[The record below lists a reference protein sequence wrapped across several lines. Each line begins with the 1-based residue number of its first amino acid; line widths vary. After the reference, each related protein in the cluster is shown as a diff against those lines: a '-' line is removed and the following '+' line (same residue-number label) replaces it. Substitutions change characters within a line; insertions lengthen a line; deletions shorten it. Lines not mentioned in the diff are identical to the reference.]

1 MGVLASYTAD
11 LQGNLTTLNTSD
23 TVAKLGFGYARAMS
37 ISPAGDL
44 LAVGGDNGFQ
54 LFHFNGALPITHY
67 SSVLQPN
74 NQFKEFSWDKSN
86 HLFAV
91 SADGLRVYNITP
103 LAYSEAPG
111 SPIPIPGAASV
122 IVVSLQ

>member
-1 MGVLASYTAD
+1 
-11 LQGNLTTLNTSD
+11 
-23 TVAKLGFGYARAMS
+23 
-37 ISPAGDL
+37 L

-74 NQFKEFSWDKSN
+74 NQFKEFGWDKSN